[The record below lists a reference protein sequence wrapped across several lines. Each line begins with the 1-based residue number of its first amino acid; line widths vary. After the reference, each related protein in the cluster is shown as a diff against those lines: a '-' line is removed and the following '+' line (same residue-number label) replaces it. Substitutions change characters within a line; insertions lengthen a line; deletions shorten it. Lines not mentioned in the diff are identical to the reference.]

1 MHIRNNME
9 ITGSIQIQCEQRIT
23 NLYNESHPWLIR
35 SAVKIT
41 KNREEAEELVSDLYV
56 YLLEKCNPK
65 IFWGERSYN
74 LLYCNKFL
82 HSRWMNRVKKLNKT
96 TLKEQID
103 SEEFY
108 VPYDEDMDNKV
119 MEAHQ
124 QIMNELRLL
133 EQTRMWPQA
142 KIFQLYF
149 ESDDTME
156 QLAKKIGISKS
167 TTFLAIKKIRRY
179 LEEVINNPFD
189 NESIRDRK

>member
-1 MHIRNNME
+1 ME

-23 NLYNESHPWLIR
+23 NLYNESHGWLIKN
-35 SAVKIT
+35 AVKLT
-41 KNREEAEELVSDLYV
+41 KNKEEAEELVSELYV

-65 IFWGERSYN
+65 IFWGDRSYN

-82 HSRWMNRVKKLNKT
+82 HSRWMNRVKKLNRT
-96 TLKEQID
+96 TLKESID
-103 SEEFY
+103 IEQEDI
-108 VPYDEDMDNKV
+108 PYDEDWDVNVMDT
-119 MEAHQ
+119 HQ
-124 QIMNELRLL
+124 QIVKELRAL

-156 QLAKKIGISKS
+156 SLAKKIGISKS

-179 LEEVINNPFD
+179 LEEVINNPY
-189 NESIRDRK
+189 EK